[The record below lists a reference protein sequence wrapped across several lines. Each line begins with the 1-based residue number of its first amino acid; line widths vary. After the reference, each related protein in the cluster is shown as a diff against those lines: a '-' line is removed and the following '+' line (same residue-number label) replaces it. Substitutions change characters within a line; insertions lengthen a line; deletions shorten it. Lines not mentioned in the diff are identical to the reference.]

1 MLGCDRYSYIQPKL
15 DAEEWPNAPWL
26 VRLAIPYEL
35 SRMTELDDWDPSM
48 RSLPIQFSRTDQS
61 GVRVGLP
68 CGLPRRGTL
77 LRRAGERRLFSE
89 SRQAIFLS
97 PWPCL
102 VSTPEGSTTL
112 AAGAAELAHRLVP
125 RGGRVVGRPDFS

>member
-68 CGLPRRGTL
+68 CGLPRRVAL

-89 SRQAIFLS
+89 SRQAIFF
-97 PWPCL
+97 
-102 VSTPEGSTTL
+102 L
-112 AAGAAELAHRLVP
+112 AVAVLGEYPGGQHHA
-125 RGGRVVGRPDFS
+125 RGRSR